1 MLDSASRATFDQPAL
16 VTGGSVGST
25 GAVVVV
31 GGVDDVVVVTVVLV
45 LGAVWRV
52 SDDGD
57 VVAGSDPQAA
67 MMATRSIAVIDET
80 ARARMVENLRCRHL
94 PIGDGEHPL
103 GDDRLPPLAPSEG
116 GSYVIDSQHP
126 PRRSTMRR

>member
-1 MLDSASRATFDQPAL
+1 
-16 VTGGSVGST
+16 
-25 GAVVVV
+25 VVV

-67 MMATRSIAVIDET
+67 TMATRSIAVINET
-80 ARARMVENLRCRHL
+80 ARERMVENLRCRHF
-94 PIGDGEHPL
+94 PTGDGEHPL

-116 GSYVIDSQHP
+116 GS
-126 PRRSTMRR
+126 

>member
-1 MLDSASRATFDQPAL
+1 MLDSDSRATFDQPAL
-16 VTGGSVGST
+16 VTGGFVGST

-52 SDDGD
+52 ADDGD

-67 MMATRSIAVIDET
+67 TMATRSIAVIDET
-80 ARARMVENLRCRHL
+80 ARERMVETSVADSFPQVTAN
-94 PIGDGEHPL
+94 DPL
-103 GDDRLPPLAPSEG
+103 GDDRLPPPAAIRGRFPCHRP
-116 GSYVIDSQHP
+116 QHP
-126 PRRSTMRR
+126 PMFDLRR

>member
-1 MLDSASRATFDQPAL
+1 MLDSDSRATFDQPAL
-16 VTGGSVGST
+16 VTGGSVGGT

-31 GGVDDVVVVTVVLV
+31 VDDVVVVTFVLV

-67 MMATRSIAVIDET
+67 TMATRSIAVINET
-80 ARARMVENLRCRHL
+80 ARERMVETSVADIF
-94 PIGDGEHPL
+94 PQVTAEHPL
-103 GDDRLPPLAPSEG
+103 GDDRLPPLGPSEG
-116 GSYVIDSQHP
+116 GS
-126 PRRSTMRR
+126 